1 MTTTPPKPDDP
12 AWEQIR
18 ARYEA
23 GTEKVTEIAA
33 SIGLSRIALSLRAKA
48 EGWKMRGATRPAT
61 RTAHISAPQPAN
73 AKAKAEPTRATLLRL
88 KEMLQARVAHLEQEI
103 KDIGR
108 EVDEIANDRQIK
120 AVHLVV
126 RTLEKVMELE
136 RKDKLRRGQARRDHA
151 YFDAEQRRQ
160 LAEKI
165 DRLEPERNATGQ
177 AAGASRSGGA
187 EQPVAL
193 LGETRPAATAGE

>member
-1 MTTTPPKPDDP
+1 MKQTPPPGDP
-12 AWEQIR
+12 VWTEIR

-23 GTEKVTEIAA
+23 GREKVSDLAA
-33 SIGLSRIALSLRAKA
+33 SLGVTRQALVTRARQLGWSLRGAAEARRPAPAGGAKA
-48 EGWKMRGATRPAT
+48 RTEST
-61 RTAHISAPQPAN
+61 RT
-73 AKAKAEPTRATLLRL
+73 TLLRL

-136 RKDKLRRGQARRDHA
+136 RRDKLRLKQQRRDYT
-151 YFDAEQRRQ
+151 YFDADQRRQ

-165 DRLEPERNATGQ
+165 DRLEQERSPSGEAS
-177 AAGASRSGGA
+177 GAPRGGGT

-193 LGETRPAATAGE
+193 LGEAGSASTTGE